1 MKVKFYSDSIE
12 SFGKDLD
19 VIPRVGDYVWTD
31 YRRFI
36 VKVVT
41 FDLQDDEVRVYIER
55 Q

>member
-19 VIPRVGDYVWTD
+19 VIPRVGDYV
-31 YRRFI
+31 RALNRAFI
-36 VKVVT
+36 VRKVT